1 MRIITLLL
9 PAWTFV
15 ICISLMTTGHAQASM
30 VQYTDR
36 SEWEA
41 ALPAG
46 IGFEEELFDDA
57 VLNPGVSV
65 FSMEGGAISGGLF
78 NDRVSE
84 YGGIAAL
91 DTAWY
96 FTSPVYGFGG
106 YWDLGTTS
114 GLRIIGHGTSGI
126 DINIVHD
133 IPGSYAGGFW
143 GFVSAAPLSTIQ
155 IIIAGSDAT
164 VSYTL
169 DNLVYGVQ
177 VPEPAS
183 IALMGLGL
191 AGLGFSRRKKA
202 ATTLRKTL
210 PPRGNLKH

>member
-9 PAWTFV
+9 PAWTLV
-15 ICISLMTTGHAQASM
+15 IYISLMTIGHAQASM

-36 SEWEA
+36 SEWET
-41 ALPAG
+41 ALPSG

-65 FSMEGGAISGGLF
+65 FSMEGGTISGGLF

-84 YGGIAAL
+84 YDGIAAF
-91 DTAWY
+91 DTVWN
-96 FTSPVYGFGG
+96 FTSPAYGFGG

-114 GLRIIGHGTSGI
+114 GLRIIGHGPSGV
-126 DINIVHD
+126 DPNIIHD

-143 GFVSAAPLSTIQ
+143 GFVSAAPLSRIQ

-191 AGLGFSRRKKA
+191 AGLGFSRRKKVA
-202 ATTLRKTL
+202 TLRKTV